1 MKHSAKKT
9 ILVLA
14 AVLVCG
20 QSMLTSCVEDIF
32 DNPCHVIIHPFHTK
46 SIMGRFLGCT
56 KFGSGS
62 SFFYFCSEKEK
73 SCPHAVLWTFQRF
86 NNKKMTL

>member
-32 DNPCHVIIHPFHTK
+32 DNPCHVIIPPIHTK
-46 SIMGRFLGCT
+46 KVKWDVFGTHKIWKGTFFILFLQRKSKKLKIPCSIMGFSA
-56 KFGSGS
+56 F
-62 SFFYFCSEKEK
+62 
-73 SCPHAVLWTFQRF
+73 
-86 NNKKMTL
+86 